1 MLDKW
6 GVEVDMWTSLQN
18 AQLDHMP
25 TSPTPLT
32 HQGYA
37 FGLTRNACQ
46 TAFLKA
52 VKNTQY
58 QARKP
63 GTDAPNPK
71 NLQFTLR
78 CDLLAK
84 TIGHARPE

>member
-1 MLDKW
+1 LLEKW

-32 HQGYA
+32 HKGYA
-37 FGLTRNACQ
+37 FGLTRFALPNSL
-46 TAFLKA
+46 LKA
-52 VKNTQY
+52 VKNPQC

-63 GTDAPNPK
+63 GTDAPNSK
-71 NLQFTLR
+71 NLQFPLH
-78 CDLLAK
+78 CDFPAK